1 MGLRYLIY
9 PTHLP
14 EEMEKSEEDVWL
26 APPWGARP
34 ASLTIPASEV
44 HIWRVSLDSAASQVE
59 QLSLLLSAAE
69 RERAERFHFDRDR
82 RRMIVAHAALRDIL
96 SRYGCGTAAALRFG
110 LGLHAKPYLMDECGG
125 EAIRFNLTHSGEL
138 ALVAIAFRREVGVD
152 VEQIRDLDYLQL
164 AAHSFAPSEAA
175 ALSALPTA
183 WQATGFFN
191 CWTRKEAYI
200 KARGDGLAL
209 PLDQFAVSLAP
220 GQPAAL
226 LYSQAGEQE
235 QRRWSLQALQP
246 QPGYVGA
253 IAVEGHGCQ
262 LKLWQWNWSFE

>member
-1 MGLRYLIY
+1 
-9 PTHLP
+9 
-14 EEMEKSEEDVWL
+14 MEKSEEDVWL
-26 APPWGARP
+26 APSGQGGS

-44 HIWRVSLDSAASQVE
+44 HIWRVFLDSAAAQAE
-59 QLSLLLSAAE
+59 PLSLLLSAAE
-69 RERAERFHFDRDR
+69 RERAGRFHFAHDR

-96 SRYGCGTAAALRFG
+96 SRYGCGTAAGLRFG
-110 LGLHAKPYLMDECGG
+110 LGHHAKPYLIDECGG
-125 EAIRFNLTHSGEL
+125 EAIRFNLTHSGDL

-152 VEQIRDLDYLQL
+152 VEQIRELDYIQL
-164 AAHSFAPSEAA
+164 AAQSFAPSEAA

-183 WQATGFFN
+183 WQAAGFFN

-220 GQPAAL
+220 GQPARL

-235 QRRWSLQALQP
+235 RRRWSLQALQP
-246 QPGYVGA
+246 QPGFAGA
-253 IAVEGHGCQ
+253 VAVEGHGWQ
-262 LKLWQWNWSFE
+262 LKCWQWH